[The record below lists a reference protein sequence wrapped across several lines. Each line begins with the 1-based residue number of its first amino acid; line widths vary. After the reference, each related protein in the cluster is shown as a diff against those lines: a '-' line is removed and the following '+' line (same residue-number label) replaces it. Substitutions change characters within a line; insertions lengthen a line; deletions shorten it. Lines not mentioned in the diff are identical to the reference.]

1 MKFRPTIL
9 LLPLLLALAAP
20 LRAAGPY
27 LRGFD
32 PMPVLPPPPAP
43 HDAEDVADRDSA
55 FQVYSARTPAEVAEA
70 KREHKVT
77 IGLFA
82 AAIGPDFQ
90 PGRWPLLEALF
101 KDVEAESKK
110 MADSDKNVWRRL
122 RPNVAEPARFVHPS
136 DPETSFSYPS
146 AHATRATAL
155 ALVLAELFPARRAQ
169 ILQEGRD
176 IGWIRVKAG
185 GHTPLD
191 IYAGRTLGLA
201 IARSLLANPAFQS
214 DLAAVKAEVS
224 AQKTALPTGS

>member
-1 MKFRPTIL
+1 MKLRPSLI
-9 LLPLLLALAAP
+9 LPLLLALAAP
-20 LRAAGPY
+20 LHADGPY

-32 PMPVLPPPPAP
+32 PMPLLPPPPAP
-43 HDAEDVADRDSA
+43 HDPEDVADRDSA
-55 FQVYSARTPAEVAEA
+55 FQVYSARTPAEAAEA
-70 KREHKVT
+70 KKEHKVT
-77 IGLFA
+77 IALFA

-101 KDVEAESKK
+101 KDVEAEAKAV
-110 MADSDKNVWRRL
+110 ADRDKSVWKRL
-122 RPNVAEPARFVHPS
+122 RPNVAEPARFSRPS

-155 ALVLAELFPARRAQ
+155 ALILADVFPSRRAQ

-201 IARSLLANPAFQS
+201 IARSLLANPAFKA
-214 DLAAVKAEVS
+214 DLAAVKAEV
-224 AQKTALPTGS
+224 ATEKTAVPAGN

>member
-191 IYAGRTLGLA
+191 IYAGRTLAQA
-201 IARSLLANPAFQS
+201 IVKQFKKS
-214 DLAAVKAEVS
+214 DDFEKEAGEAKAEIEAVRN
-224 AQKTALPTGS
+224 AAKN